1 MGTASDAVRG
11 DFQERL
17 VWCGHVKW
25 GEVLEENDCYRNID
39 SLRSTCKPL
48 SFLLIL
54 YPHHFVIHSVH
65 MSKRLYR
72 DENRSDRSLGATRRS
87 PRNFD
92 PTPFTP
98 PGRPVARALS
108 PPPPKLKRP
117 TPIPVLTTWK
127 IHEVNSPSGKICDVS
142 GVGSKTPK
150 EFSSPAE
157 ELENLK
163 NVAWSSPYPILHD
176 LVPLL
181 SELSDLTGMNEFK
194 KIVVE
199 LVTYHTLGLGV
210 TAHGD
215 TVSSSEGEFE
225 NMVVS
230 GPPGT
235 GKSMI
240 VGVFARIFFLLGVVA
255 REKVVMAGRGSF
267 IGPYIGQS
275 ERNTTQILTSTRD
288 CVLFIDESH
297 GMGQKENPESFSQA
311 VGDIICQELSEHRRG
326 RVVILGGYAGAIQDR
341 FFSLNAGLSSR
352 FPETKRITL
361 VGYTSAEM
369 LRIVLKKLDAGG
381 WTYPSELLSRKPP
394 VTLPQKLFPS
404 FARDLENFV
413 VVVKSVYAKRAFLE
427 RFCGGGPSSKTL
439 RRLELSDFT
448 AALKI
453 VETVIVKK
461 EVMPDSIKSLYS

>member
-1 MGTASDAVRG
+1 M
-11 DFQERL
+11 
-17 VWCGHVKW
+17 
-25 GEVLEENDCYRNID
+25 
-39 SLRSTCKPL
+39 
-48 SFLLIL
+48 
-54 YPHHFVIHSVH
+54 
-65 MSKRLYR
+65 
-72 DENRSDRSLGATRRS
+72 
-87 PRNFD
+87 
-92 PTPFTP
+92 
-98 PGRPVARALS
+98 
-108 PPPPKLKRP
+108 
-117 TPIPVLTTWK
+117 
-127 IHEVNSPSGKICDVS
+127 NSPSGKIHDGS

-163 NVAWSSPYPILHD
+163 NVAWSSPYPILHN

-199 LVTYHTLGLGV
+199 LVTYHALGLGV
-210 TAHGD
+210 TDGD
-215 TVSSSEGEFE
+215 DSGPSEGEFE

-326 RVVILGGYAGAIQDR
+326 RVVILGGYAGTIQDR

-361 VGYTSAEM
+361 VGYTSPEM

-381 WTYPSELLSRKPP
+381 WTYPPELLSGKPL

-427 RFCGGGPSSKTL
+427 RFSGSGTGSKTL

-453 VETVIVKK
+453 VETVVVKK